1 MTIELTEN
9 DHRWLGEIIDTIL
22 TAFAENEVS
31 LSHARSAFAHL
42 ITAAAIGNEGEVR
55 SWLTPERVALWQE
68 MYCRAKGSLKAIRGL
83 VPSEAEM
90 MQPRQSGPSGSVSL
104 SLDHSAQKNL
114 PRSRADSVAA
124 HRPEKPVP
132 MLEDL
137 KTKFEMQAEWRRE
150 KAEEYPNDKRNQE
163 AAEIF
168 DRLLATVDDIAPNVI
183 HSYRDFCN
191 GLDPNDPL
199 PATEIEKEHL
209 RSVGFHT
216 APQNAEEFLREL
228 IDDLR
233 SAGEAS
239 LRVVK

>member
-9 DHRWLGEIIDTIL
+9 DHHRLDEIIDTIL

-55 SWLTPERVALWQE
+55 SWLTPERVAFWRE
-68 MYCRAKGSLKAIRGL
+68 IRRL

-124 HRPEKPVP
+124 HRPEKEVPVF
-132 MLEDL
+132 EDL

-150 KAEEYPNDKRNQE
+150 KAEEYPNDKRNQK

-168 DRLLATVDDIAPNVI
+168 DRLLPTVHDIAPNVI

-191 GLDPNDPL
+191 GRDPNDPL
-199 PATEIEKEHL
+199 PAIEIEQEHL
-209 RSVGFHT
+209 RNVGFHT
-216 APQNAEEFLREL
+216 EPQNAEEFLREL

-239 LRVVK
+239 LRIVK